1 MQICMQKI
9 NLITQLFP
17 KILQRNSKI
26 VILGN
31 FYMPGHTTKML
42 IAIQRNLWC
51 LSAGKRLSSSFRF
64 SFWYYKNNI
73 NIGLG
78 TLGMPG
84 YANPV
89 WYYQLDPMW
98 YYQWVYLQAKNQLY
112 SPCFSTDIAKTC
124 TLLVLCTLDIPG
136 CTNPKS

>member
-1 MQICMQKI
+1 MLICMQKI

-31 FYMPGHTTKML
+31 FYMPDHTTKML
-42 IAIQRNLWC
+42 IAIRRNLWC

-73 NIGLG
+73 NIVLG

-84 YANPV
+84 YANPT
-89 WYYQLDPMW
+89 WYYQLVENFR
-98 YYQWVYLQAKNQLY
+98 VYLQAKNQLY
-112 SPCFSTDIAKTC
+112 SPCFSTDIAKIC
-124 TLLVLCTLDIPG
+124 KLLILCTLGMPG
-136 CTNPKS
+136 CTHPKW

>member
-64 SFWYYKNNI
+64 FFWYYKNNI
-73 NIGLG
+73 NIVLG

-84 YANPV
+84 YANPT
-89 WYYQLDPMW
+89 WYYQLVENFR
-98 YYQWVYLQAKNQLY
+98 VYLQAKNQLY
-112 SPCFSTDIAKTC
+112 SPCFSTDIAKIC
-124 TLLVLCTLDIPG
+124 KLLILCTLGMPG
-136 CTNPKS
+136 CTHPKW